1 MGQKAT
7 KPTKTAKVKGTSPE
21 NCKSVLTVIRRKPGV
36 GRMEIA
42 EKTNLDLPVV
52 GRVLHKLKA
61 QGDIKVEG
69 SFRWATY
76 QAKPQKTAAKARKA
90 EAKA

>member
-1 MGQKAT
+1 MGQKTTTAT
-7 KPTKTAKVKGTSPE
+7 KVKGTSPE

-36 GRMEIA
+36 GRSEIA
-42 EKTNLDLPVV
+42 EKTHLDLPVV

-61 QGDIKVEG
+61 QGDIKTEG

-76 QAKPQKTAAKARKA
+76 LPKPEHKPRAKAHPKS
-90 EAKA
+90 